1 MARRILHSCSYPQS
15 VDQVHR
21 ALTSEQY
28 WRDRLV
34 EVGGDGATFGH
45 LTAGDGAVDVEVAQA
60 IPAEHLPSII
70 TKVRPGD
77 LVITRTETW
86 GPLDGGR
93 ATGTF
98 TARVEGVPAALS
110 GALTLSAD
118 GDGSTVGLD
127 GQVEVKLPLIGGKIE
142 SVIAEQ
148 VTELLENED
157 VFTAT
162 WLGSHS

>member
-1 MARRILHSCSYPQS
+1 MARRILHSCSYRQS

-21 ALTSEQY
+21 ALTGEQY

-34 EVGGDGATFGH
+34 EVGGDGASFGH
-45 LTAGDGAVDVEVAQA
+45 LTVGDGTVDVELTQA
-60 IPAEHLPSII
+60 IPAEHLPSIV
-70 TKVRPGD
+70 TTVRPGD

-86 GPLDGGR
+86 GPLVGGR

-98 TARVEGVPAALS
+98 TARVDGVPAALS
-110 GALTLSAD
+110 GTLTLSAD

-127 GQVEVKLPLIGGKIE
+127 GQVDVKMPLIGGKIE

-148 VTELLENED
+148 ITELLENED
-157 VFTAT
+157 RFTAG
-162 WLGSHS
+162 WLASHT